1 MFFERDDSMSSYKT
15 GLISKSIFAT
25 KSTIAYNILWILV
38 ILIVIFAV
46 IMTVMSYVSDNDYYE
61 TVEIY
66 SKYENNY
73 LYFNNLKFELPEKS
87 TQQIKVDT
95 LLETVPENTEVQ
107 LKVAKKSNKLLEV
120 QYSGTVVYR
129 GTITTKASVIIASAL
144 CLVAVS
150 FSVLMLVAT
159 NIKNPKG
166 KFIKK
171 LWRSL
176 YYNR

>member
-1 MFFERDDSMSSYKT
+1 MSSYRA
-15 GLISKSIFAT
+15 GIIAKSISSK
-25 KSTIAYNILWILV
+25 KSTVVYNILWSTVILV
-38 ILIVIFAV
+38 AIFAV
-46 IMTVMSYVSDNDYYE
+46 IMTVISYVSDNNCYE
-61 TVEIY
+61 TSEIY
-66 SKYENNY
+66 SKYENNC
-73 LYFNNLKFELPEKS
+73 LYFNDLKFKLPEKS
-87 TQQIKVDT
+87 SQQIKVDT
-95 LLETVPENTEVQ
+95 LLNNVPQNADVQ
-107 LKVAKKSNKLLEV
+107 LKIAQNSNKLLEV

>member
-1 MFFERDDSMSSYKT
+1 MSSYRT

-25 KSTIAYNILWILV
+25 KSTVAYNILWILV

-46 IMTVMSYVSDNDYYE
+46 IMTVMSYVSDNDYYV
-61 TVEIY
+61 TAEIY

-73 LYFNNLKFELPEKS
+73 LHFNNLKFELPEKS

-120 QYSGTVVYR
+120 NYNGTVVYK
-129 GTITTKASVIIASAL
+129 GAVTTKTPIVISFAV
-144 CLVAVS
+144 CLVVVP
-150 FSVLMLVAT
+150 FSILMLIAT
-159 NIKNPKG
+159 NIKSPKG
-166 KFIKK
+166 KFMKK

>member
-1 MFFERDDSMSSYKT
+1 MSSYKT

-38 ILIVIFAV
+38 ILVAIFAV
-46 IMTVMSYVSDNDYYE
+46 IMTVISYVSDNNCYE
-61 TVEIY
+61 TSEIY
-66 SKYENNY
+66 SKYENNC
-73 LYFNNLKFELPEKS
+73 LYFNDLKFKLPEKS
-87 TQQIKVDT
+87 SQQIKVDT
-95 LLETVPENTEVQ
+95 LLNNVPQNAEVQ
-107 LKVAKKSNKLLEV
+107 LKIAQNSNKLLEV

-129 GTITTKASVIIASAL
+129 GTVTTKVSVIIASAL

-171 LWRSL
+171 LRRSL